1 MTAEAP
7 VPLRSYL
14 LDELADCRATG
25 TRQVPTLPPDAQRRW
40 RALERD
46 VVQLEQEIRVTAGDL
61 VAPATVEL
69 ARQLVAE
76 AVLLF
81 AESRR
86 QKRPSSPP
94 VPASVRKPAEPAA
107 R

>member
-1 MTAEAP
+1 MPAEAP
-7 VPLRSYL
+7 VPLRNYL
-14 LDELADCRATG
+14 LDELADCRAIAV
-25 TRQVPTLPPDAQRRW
+25 RQVPTLPPDAQRRW

-46 VVQLEQEIRVTAGDL
+46 VIRLEEEIRGAAGEFI
-61 VAPATVEL
+61 APATVDL

-76 AVLLF
+76 AALLF

-86 QKRPSSPP
+86 QRRPSSPP
-94 VPASVRKPAEPAA
+94 VPASVRKPVDPGA